1 MAFGVMGGHHQPQ
14 GHTQVMIRLFCQ
26 GASPQQAL
34 DAPRWHVNE
43 DYSVCLEPALA
54 HLREELTQ
62 RGHILTEGKIGAF
75 GGGQIILRDGDGYIA
90 GSDPRKDGQAAG
102 F

>member
-1 MAFGVMGGHHQPQ
+1 
-14 GHTQVMIRLFCQ
+14 MIRLFCQ
-26 GASPQQAL
+26 GTSPQQAL

-43 DYSVCLEPALA
+43 DLSVCLEPALA

-62 RGHILTEGKIGAF
+62 RGHIFTEGKLGAF
-75 GGGQIILRDGDGYIA
+75 GGGQIILKDGNGFIA